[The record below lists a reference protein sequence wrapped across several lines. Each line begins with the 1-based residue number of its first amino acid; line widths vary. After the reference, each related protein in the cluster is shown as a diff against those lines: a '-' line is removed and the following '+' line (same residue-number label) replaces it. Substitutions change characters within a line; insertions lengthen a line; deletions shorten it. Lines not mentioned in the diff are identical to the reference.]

1 MNNIYIAGETT
12 FDILFENDQPRK
24 LNVGGSQ
31 LNTSISLGRLG
42 LPVSLITRLGTDRL
56 SRLGENFLRKNGINT
71 SYISRFEGNSRIA
84 LAFLDK
90 QKDAEYTFYDDPVA
104 DTVLIFPKAKENDI
118 VLFGSSFALKK
129 DPGEYLSR
137 FIRTALTAKSVI
149 IYDPNFRKYDPEK
162 LPELRSI
169 MEEHMTKATIIKGS
183 DEDFDAIYGETDPEK
198 VYAHLTAINK
208 HAVLIFTAGPDSV
221 VVMRNH
227 IAERFPVPSLKPVST
242 IGAGDGFTAGLIY
255 GLSREGITFETL
267 TNPSVSLSL
276 EDIIND
282 AIAFANNVC
291 QQKENY
297 ISKEFADSVNL
308 RRKQEIE

>member
-1 MNNIYIAGETT
+1 MPDIYITGETT

-31 LNTSISLGRLG
+31 LNTSVSLGRLG

-56 SRLGENFLRKNGINT
+56 SRLGETFLLKNGINT

-90 QKDAEYTFYDDPVA
+90 KKDAEYTFYDDPGA
-104 DTVLIFPKAKENDI
+104 DTVLNFPKAVENDI
-118 VLFGSSFALKK
+118 VLFGSSFALKR

-137 FIRTALTAKSVI
+137 FIRTALTAKSII

-169 MEEHMTKATIIKGS
+169 MEEHMTKATIVKGS
-183 DEDFDAIYGETDPEK
+183 DEDFEAIYGESDPK
-198 VYAHLTAINK
+198 KIYAHLSAINK
-208 HAVLIFTAGPDSV
+208 HAILIFTAGPDDV
-221 VVMRNH
+221 VVIRNH
-227 IAERFPVPSLKPVST
+227 KAERFPVQNLKPVST

-255 GLSREGITFETL
+255 GLNREGITFETL
-267 TNPSVSLSL
+267 TNPSVNLSL
-276 EDIIND
+276 EKIIHN

-297 ISKEFADSVNL
+297 ISKAFADSVNL
-308 RRKQEIE
+308 RRNQKIE